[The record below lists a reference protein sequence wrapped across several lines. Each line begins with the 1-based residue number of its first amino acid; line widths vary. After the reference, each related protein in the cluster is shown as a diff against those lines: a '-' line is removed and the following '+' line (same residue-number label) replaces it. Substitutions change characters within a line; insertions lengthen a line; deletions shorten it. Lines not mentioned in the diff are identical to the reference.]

1 MIYILSSTHAATGGT
16 ELLQQLCFQLNC
28 NEIPAAMYY
37 TEKYNDSKVKGKFDK
52 MYHNPFT
59 NEIGDKAIAVVPET
73 EFDSFQKIK
82 DKFEDVY
89 IWWLS
94 VDNYYGSGRIKTNFY
109 RNLYRRIKHNRNLK
123 LFRSSYHC
131 VQSEYAR
138 LYLINEIGINKEK
151 IYYLSDYIN
160 DEYLRNRDIE
170 LSNKEDII
178 LYNPKKGYEFTRRL
192 INAMPEYNWLP
203 LENMNNQE
211 MVNAFTKAKLYVDFG
226 NHPGKDR
233 IPREAAMFYCCII
246 TGRKGAANN
255 DEDIPI
261 LAKYKI
267 DEDKSEIDAVKKVI
281 EETVY
286 NYENQ
291 LSDFHTYREKILSEK
306 KLFIENVKHLFGK
319 YK

>member
-1 MIYILSSTHAATGGT
+1 M
-16 ELLQQLCFQLNC
+16 
-28 NEIPAAMYY
+28 
-37 TEKYNDSKVKGKFDK
+37 
-52 MYHNPFT
+52 
-59 NEIGDKAIAVVPET
+59 
-73 EFDSFQKIK
+73 
-82 DKFEDVY
+82 
-89 IWWLS
+89 
-94 VDNYYGSGRIKTNFY
+94 
-109 RNLYRRIKHNRNLK
+109 
-123 LFRSSYHC
+123 
-131 VQSEYAR
+131 
-138 LYLINEIGINKEK
+138 
-151 IYYLSDYIN
+151 
-160 DEYLRNRDIE
+160 
-170 LSNKEDII
+170 LSNI
-178 LYNPKKGYEFTRRL
+178 F
-192 INAMPEYNWLP
+192 P